1 MNRKEQTDMLKKTK
15 IICTMGPACDKE
27 ETLKAL
33 IQNGMN
39 VARFNFSHGSH
50 EEQKARLER
59 LKKVRKEL
67 GVPVATLMDT
77 KGPEIRLGT
86 FVNGK
91 ELLEDGALFTLT
103 TEEIEGTKQKASITY
118 KDLHKDVQK
127 GSTILI
133 NDGLIELQ
141 VENIT
146 DTDIVCRVIHGG
158 TVSDRKGI
166 NVPGV
171 ELSMPYLSEVDTSD
185 ILFAVENGF
194 DFIAASFV
202 RNAEDVRAIRSLL
215 DAKGS
220 YMKIIAKIENRQGVD
235 NLDEILEAA
244 NGIMVAR
251 GDMGV
256 EIPFEEVPHIQKNMI
271 KKANAA
277 KKHVI
282 TATQMLESMIQNPR
296 PTRAEVTDV
305 ANAVYEGTTAIML
318 SGETAAGKYPV
329 EAVAT
334 MSRIA
339 KEAEK
344 NMDYRHFFEQRE
356 LDRTNDLSSA
366 IAYAACTTAIEIN
379 AAAIITVTISGS
391 TCKKVASL
399 KPPVPILGG
408 SMHEDVCRKMSL
420 MWGVQSMH
428 IGKKETEEAL
438 FAEAIRVSKENGYI
452 KSGDRVVIVA
462 GVPLG
467 KVGTTNMI
475 RVMDVE

>member
-1 MNRKEQTDMLKKTK
+1 MREDMFMLKKTK
-15 IICTMGPACDKE
+15 IICTMGPACDNE

-33 IQNGMN
+33 MLNGMN
-39 VARFNFSHGSH
+39 VARFNFSHGTH
-50 EEQKARLER
+50 EEQKQRFER
-59 LKKVRKEL
+59 LVKVRNEL
-67 GVPVATLMDT
+67 GLPIATLMDT
-77 KGPEIRLGT
+77 KGPEIRLGV
-86 FVNGK
+86 FQNGK
-91 ELLEDGALFTLT
+91 EELKDGETFILT
-103 TEEIEGTKQKASITY
+103 TEEMEGTADKATITY
-118 KDLHKDVQK
+118 KELKNDIQK

-133 NDGLIELQ
+133 NDGLIELA
-141 VENIT
+141 VEDIT
-146 DTDIVCRVIHGG
+146 DTDIICKVIHGG
-158 TVSDRKGI
+158 TVSNRKGI

-171 ELSMPYLSEVDTSD
+171 ELSMPYLSEVDTRD
-185 ILFAVENGF
+185 ILFAIEQGF

-202 RNAEDVRAIRSLL
+202 RTAEDVKAIQALL
-215 DAKGS
+215 DSKGS
-220 YMKIIAKIENRQGVD
+220 YMKIIAKIENRQGVE
-235 NLDEILEAA
+235 NLDEILAVA

-256 EIPFEEVPHIQKNMI
+256 EIPFEEVPHIQKDMI
-271 KKANAA
+271 RKANLA

-282 TATQMLESMIQNPR
+282 TATQMLESMILNPR

-318 SGETAAGKYPV
+318 SGETAVGKYPV

-339 KEAEK
+339 REAEK
-344 NMDYRHFFEQRE
+344 NTDYARFLSMHK
-356 LDRTNDLSSA
+356 LDATDDLSSA

-399 KPPVPILGG
+399 KPPVPLLGG
-408 SMHEDVCRKMSL
+408 SMHDDVCRKMSL

-428 IGKKETEEAL
+428 IDKKETEEEL
-438 FAEAIRVSKENGYI
+438 FAEAIRVSKQVGYI
-452 KSGDRVVIVA
+452 KTGDRVVIVA

-467 KVGTTNMI
+467 KVGSTNMI
-475 RVMDVE
+475 RVIDVE

>member
-1 MNRKEQTDMLKKTK
+1 MLKKTK
-15 IICTMGPACDKE
+15 IICTMGPACDSE
-27 ETLKAL
+27 ETLKEL
-33 IQNGMN
+33 MLNGMN

-50 EEQKARLER
+50 AEQKERFNRLV
-59 LKKVRKEL
+59 KVREEL
-67 GVPVATLMDT
+67 GLPIATLMDT
-77 KGPEIRLGT
+77 KGPEIRLGI
-86 FVNGK
+86 FENGK
-91 ELLEDGALFTLT
+91 EVLEDGATFTLT
-103 TEEIEGTKQKASITY
+103 TEEMSGTKSKATITY
-118 KDLHKDVQK
+118 KELKNDVKQ

-133 NDGLIELQ
+133 NDGLIEL
-141 VENIT
+141 VVDEIT
-146 DTDIVCRVIHGG
+146 DTDIICTVVHGG
-158 TVSDRKGI
+158 TVSNRKGI

-171 ELSMPYLSEVDTSD
+171 ELSMLYLSEVDTKD
-185 ILFAVENGF
+185 ILFAIETGF

-202 RNAEDVRAIRSLL
+202 RDAEDVKAIRKLL
-215 DAKGS
+215 DSKGS
-220 YMKIIAKIENRQGVD
+220 RMKIIAKIENRQGVD
-235 NLDEILEAA
+235 NLDEILKVA

-256 EIPFEEVPHIQKNMI
+256 EIPFEEVPHIQKAMI
-271 KKANAA
+271 IKANKA

-282 TATQMLESMIQNPR
+282 TATQMLESMITNPR

-305 ANAVYEGTTAIML
+305 ATAVYEGTTAIML

-344 NMDYRHFFEQRE
+344 NMDYASFLALRE
-356 LDRTNDLSSA
+356 LDPTDDLSSA

-379 AAAIITVTISGS
+379 AAAIISVTISGS
-391 TCKKVASL
+391 TCKKVAGL

-408 SMHEDVCRKMSL
+408 SMHDDVCRKMSL

-428 IGKKETEEAL
+428 VDKKETEEEL
-438 FAEAIRVSKENGYI
+438 FAEAVRVSKEAGYI
-452 KSGDRVVIVA
+452 KEGDRVVIVA

-467 KVGTTNMI
+467 KVGSTNMI
-475 RVMDVE
+475 RVIDVE

>member
-1 MNRKEQTDMLKKTK
+1 
-15 IICTMGPACDKE
+15 
-27 ETLKAL
+27 
-33 IQNGMN
+33 
-39 VARFNFSHGSH
+39 
-50 EEQKARLER
+50 
-59 LKKVRKEL
+59 
-67 GVPVATLMDT
+67 
-77 KGPEIRLGT
+77 
-86 FVNGK
+86 
-91 ELLEDGALFTLT
+91 LEDGALFALT
-103 TEEIEGTKQKASITY
+103 TEEIEGTDQRASITY
-118 KDLHKDVQK
+118 KDLRKDVKK

-141 VENIT
+141 VEDIT
-146 DTDIVCRVIHGG
+146 ETDIICKVIHGG
-158 TVSDRKGI
+158 MVSDRKGI

-171 ELSMPYLSEVDTSD
+171 ELSMPYLSEVDTKD

-202 RNAEDVRAIRSLL
+202 RTAGDVKAIRRLL
-215 DAKGS
+215 DEKGS
-220 YMKIIAKIENRQGVD
+220 HMKIIAKIENRQGVD

-256 EIPFEEVPHIQKNMI
+256 EIPFEEVPHIQKAMI
-271 KKANAA
+271 QKANAA

-282 TATQMLESMIQNPR
+282 TATQMLESMIHNPR

-318 SGETAAGKYPV
+318 SGETAVGKYPV
-329 EAVAT
+329 ETVAT

-339 KEAEK
+339 REAER
-344 NMDYRHFFEQRE
+344 NMDYRHFLEQRE
-356 LDRTNDLSSA
+356 LDRTDDLSSA

-408 SMHEDVCRKMSL
+408 SMHDDVCRKMSL

-428 IGKKETEEAL
+428 IDKKETEEEL
-438 FAEAIRVSKENGYI
+438 FAEAVRISKGHGYI
-452 KSGDRVVIVA
+452 KVGDRVVIVA

-467 KVGTTNMI
+467 RVGSTNMI
-475 RVMDVE
+475 RVIDVE